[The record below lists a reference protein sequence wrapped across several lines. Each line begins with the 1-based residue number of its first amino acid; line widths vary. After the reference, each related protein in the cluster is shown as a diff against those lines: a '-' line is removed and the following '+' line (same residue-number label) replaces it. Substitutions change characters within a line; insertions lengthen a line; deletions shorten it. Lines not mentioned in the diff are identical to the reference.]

1 MGSSLY
7 NSVYPLLPLLPSSPK
22 RALSGKSNSSFSNLH
37 ILDKPRRRTVIS
49 MNSKVGS
56 MVDSQAE
63 NRLYLGMDFGT
74 SGARFALI
82 DDDGNMRAE
91 GKREY
96 PLYMKEGGRSGLAKI
111 LERNSFLTS

>member
-7 NSVYPLLPLLPSSPK
+7 NSVYPLLPLLPSSAK
-22 RALSGKSNSSFSNLH
+22 RTLSGKSNSSFSNLH
-37 ILDKPRRRTVIS
+37 ILDKARPRTVIS
-49 MNSKVGS
+49 MNSKVDS
-56 MVDSQAE
+56 VVDSQAGK
-63 NRLYLGMDFGT
+63 RLYLGMDFGT

-96 PLYMKEGGRSGLAKI
+96 PLYMVCI
-111 LERNSFLTS
+111 LPQIYFTYT